1 MKACLGESKQEELN
15 DGYNKNFQE
24 QTDTRCS
31 SPATF
36 NIFYWVLFIS
46 EGDFVIDHK
55 SGVSVY
61 RWILFLLLILFH
73 F

>member
-24 QTDTRCS
+24 HQIPDAVLQPLS
-31 SPATF
+31 
-36 NIFYWVLFIS
+36 IFVWVLFIS
-46 EGDFVIDHK
+46 DRDFVIDHK
-55 SGVSVY
+55 SVY
-61 RWILFLLLILFH
+61 RWILLLLLILFH